1 MADTKITALTSIS
14 TSTDPANDVFPI
26 VDISDTT
33 MAATGTTKKVTT
45 NQLLG
50 AGGTASLGTLTV
62 TGTSTLTGAA
72 TVQGL
77 TLGKGGGAIA
87 SNAAFGNNVL
97 PVNTTGLSLV
107 AIGANAMAAMQSGSA
122 NVAVGSG
129 ALTASVAGIGM
140 TAIGSIALYENISGN
155 SCTAVGSNA
164 AYQATGSYTT
174 AVGFQSLTSLVAGD
188 SNTAFGHTAGSAQL
202 SGSNN
207 GFFGNGA
214 NDDSNNA
221 SNSYNYGNVNVASHK
236 FRAGDVVVGTGNVVM
251 STAAKGIDFSAT
263 AGAGTMTSELLN
275 DYEEG
280 TWTPTFGVHVNLT
293 AVVSVSAQYT
303 KVGRL
308 VTVSG
313 YATATVT
320 LPVTSTYFV
329 LQSLPFANG
338 TGTTGALME
347 NISNKLGAL
356 QIYSGSIFGYFP
368 EGLAI
373 GAASFY
379 YNITYSV

>member
-50 AGGTASLGTLTV
+50 AGGTASFATLAV
-62 TGTSTLTGAA
+62 SGLSTL
-72 TVQGL
+72 
-77 TLGKGGGAIA
+77 
-87 SNAAFGNNVL
+87 S
-97 PVNTTGLSLV
+97 
-107 AIGANAMAAMQSGSA
+107 
-122 NVAVGSG
+122 
-129 ALTASVAGIGM
+129 
-140 TAIGSIALYENISGN
+140 
-155 SCTAVGSNA
+155 
-164 AYQATGSYTT
+164 
-174 AVGFQSLTSLVAGD
+174 D
-188 SNTAFGHTAGSAQL
+188 
-202 SGSNN
+202 
-207 GFFGNGA
+207 
-214 NDDSNNA
+214 
-221 SNSYNYGNVNVASHK
+221 
-236 FRAGDVVVGTGNVVM
+236 NVVM
-251 STAAKGIDFSAT
+251 ASAKGIDFSAT
-263 AGAGTMTSELLN
+263 ANAGTMTSELLN

-293 AVVSVSAQYT
+293 SVVSVSAQYT

-356 QIYSGSIFGYFP
+356 QLYSSIIYGYFP

>member
-50 AGGTASLGTLTV
+50 AGGTASFATLAV
-62 TGTSTLTGAA
+62 SGLSTL
-72 TVQGL
+72 
-77 TLGKGGGAIA
+77 
-87 SNAAFGNNVL
+87 S
-97 PVNTTGLSLV
+97 
-107 AIGANAMAAMQSGSA
+107 
-122 NVAVGSG
+122 
-129 ALTASVAGIGM
+129 
-140 TAIGSIALYENISGN
+140 
-155 SCTAVGSNA
+155 
-164 AYQATGSYTT
+164 
-174 AVGFQSLTSLVAGD
+174 D
-188 SNTAFGHTAGSAQL
+188 
-202 SGSNN
+202 
-207 GFFGNGA
+207 
-214 NDDSNNA
+214 
-221 SNSYNYGNVNVASHK
+221 
-236 FRAGDVVVGTGNVVM
+236 NVVM
-251 STAAKGIDFSAT
+251 ASAKGIDFSAT
-263 AGAGTMTSELLN
+263 ANAGTMTSELLN

-293 AVVSVSAQYT
+293 SVVSVSAQYT

-313 YATATVT
+313 YVTATVT
-320 LPVTSTYFV
+320 SPSTMTYFV

-356 QIYSGSIFGYFP
+356 QLYSSIIYGYFP